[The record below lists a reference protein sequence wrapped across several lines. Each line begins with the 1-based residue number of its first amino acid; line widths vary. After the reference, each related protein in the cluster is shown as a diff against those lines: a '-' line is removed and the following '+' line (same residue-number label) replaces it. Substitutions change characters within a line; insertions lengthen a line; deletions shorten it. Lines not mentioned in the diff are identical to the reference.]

1 MRTDWSL
8 TASGEVMNLQH
19 QVIGR
24 VEHMAHWWNA
34 YVVTP
39 SGMALL
45 TGQNGTLDAVRLK
58 SRKVAIEAVLE
69 YRDRFGC

>member
-1 MRTDWSL
+1 
-8 TASGEVMNLQH
+8 MNLQH